1 MIRIFHPDHGYLL
14 VNSEQEKNR
23 LLESGG
29 QIAER
34 IIKHEKQIT
43 KQAEQD
49 ANEEEVLED
58 IVIRGPISLEE
69 ATDAPRR
76 GRPPKKWP

>member
-49 ANEEEVLED
+49 ANENANEEEVLD
-58 IVIRGPISLEE
+58 NSM
-69 ATDAPRR
+69 DAPRR